1 MLEFCAADTIL
12 NMLLKVTARV
22 GQMGGPI
29 VIKFR
34 QQPGPFVVYLQ
45 IDGEFFKVLNPTSVT
60 LE

>member
-1 MLEFCAADTIL
+1 
-12 NMLLKVTARV
+12 
-22 GQMGGPI
+22 MGGPI